1 MPAVE
6 LSRISVPQVDNWNT
20 VKENITKAIQVAL
33 RDALP
38 DSRDAARRALVE
50 KELLEWRDRM
60 FTFAAPNL
68 RVNGQNFEEYIEKP
82 STSLGS
88 AVVNHT

>member
-1 MPAVE
+1 MPTVE
-6 LSRISVPQVDNWNT
+6 LSRISVPQVENWNT

-38 DSRDAARRALVE
+38 ESRDASRRALVE

-60 FTFAAPNL
+60 FTLATPNL

-82 STSLGS
+82 SMSWL
-88 AVVNHT
+88 